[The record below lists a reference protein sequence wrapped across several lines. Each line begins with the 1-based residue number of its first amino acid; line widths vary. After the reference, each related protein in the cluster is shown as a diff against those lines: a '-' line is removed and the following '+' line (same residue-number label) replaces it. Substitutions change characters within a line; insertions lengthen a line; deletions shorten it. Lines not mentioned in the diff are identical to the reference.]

1 MNIKKAIKTA
11 IMGLSLGFVVMGSAH
26 AQTREQAVADFDAAV
41 NAYVAE
47 LGELNYQPETIDCE
61 IAGKLAS
68 AGAWWTMTEA
78 YDLSDASIALQ
89 AEFAVH
95 SNDKVMSDIIN
106 NFNSPREKGAQ
117 ELADTYKGFFF
128 TGVGAV
134 ISDYRKAPVEFEN
147 MGVKEKRGRA
157 KITGI
162 QVKGFCE
169 RVKAE
174 KDEQKFKY
182 MIGGYR
188 VAAGEF

>member
-1 MNIKKAIKTA
+1 MNTKIKNAIIGMT
-11 IMGLSLGFVVMGSAH
+11 LSLFATGAH
-26 AQTREQAVADFDAAV
+26 AQTYEQGVADFDAAV

-47 LGELNYQPETIDCE
+47 LGELNYQPGAIDCE
-61 IAGKLAS
+61 IAGKIS
-68 AGAWWTMTEA
+68 AEGAWWTMTEA
-78 YDLSDASIALQ
+78 YDLSDATVALQ

-106 NFNSPREKGAQ
+106 NFNSPMEKGAQ

-128 TGVGAV
+128 AGAGAV
-134 ISDYRKAPVEFEN
+134 VIDYRKAPVDFEN

-157 KITGI
+157 KLVGI
-162 QVKGFCE
+162 QIKGFCE

-174 KDEQKFKY
+174 KDEQKFKH
-182 MIGGYR
+182 MIGAYR